1 MLRGRIRLFEPLC
14 DLAGLPLAYG
24 VFAIVLTAC
33 IPLGWTRWYA
43 GLSLSIILMHV
54 LTAAWA
60 GPDFLK
66 TLQLLALSPVYILRK
81 LWMIPGVV
89 RGSSAKAAWV
99 RTERD
104 NTL

>member
-1 MLRGRIRLFEPLC
+1 MSGSTFAFRVNLAPALLLLALC
-14 DLAGLPLAYG
+14 LP
-24 VFAIVLTAC
+24 V
-33 IPLGWTRWYA
+33 GWLRWYA
-43 GLSLSIILMHV
+43 AISLLIVAAHV
-54 LTAAWA
+54 LVAAWS

-66 TLQLLALSPVYILRK
+66 TLRLLALAPFYILRK
-81 LWMIPGVV
+81 LAMIPGVL